1 VVSNNGGWTAV
12 EKGLEK
18 PGCDLGF
25 SHYEKMFEAIG
36 AHAEYVE
43 KPEQI
48 RPALERAFA
57 SGRAAVIHVRV
68 DETARSSTARFSFYR
83 M

>member
-1 VVSNNGGWTAV
+1 
-12 EKGLEK
+12 
-18 PGCDLGF
+18 
-25 SHYEKMFEAIG
+25 MFEAIG

-48 RPALERAFA
+48 RLALERAFA
-57 SGRAAVIHVRV
+57 SGRAAVANVRV
-68 DETARSSTARFSFYR
+68 DETARSSTVRFSFYR